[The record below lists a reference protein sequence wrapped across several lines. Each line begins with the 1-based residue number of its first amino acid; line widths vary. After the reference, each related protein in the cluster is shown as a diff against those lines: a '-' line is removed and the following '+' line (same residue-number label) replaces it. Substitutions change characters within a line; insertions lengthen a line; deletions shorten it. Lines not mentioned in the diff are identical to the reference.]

1 MSRYQVL
8 HDEKG
13 MAFGKDACGLF
24 LQIWHRAKGPLRRK
38 VQDAVGPENEA
49 LLVNK
54 KEKIHSDFTEEEM
67 LRLISHHGFTL
78 AECEISAH
86 IGRSKREAECA
97 QSDDDR
103 QLFELFTSAARAR
116 RAPIC

>member
-24 LQIWHRAKGPLRRK
+24 LQIWQRAKGPLRRK
-38 VQDAVGPENEA
+38 LQDTVGPENET

-54 KEKIHSDFTEEEM
+54 KEKIHSDLTEEEM
-67 LRLISHHGFTL
+67 VRLITHHGFTL
-78 AECEISAH
+78 AECEIAAH
-86 IGRSKREAECA
+86 MGRSKREAKRA
-97 QSDDDR
+97 QIDDDR